1 MSSVPSSQAQG
12 ALFELVARG
21 VKDKY
26 FLSDQKESAF
36 IYDASYD
43 ASVPHLGERR
53 TFVPVNGT
61 GFGTTFD
68 VEIEPYGD
76 VLTECAL
83 EIQMPTWFPSLPFG
97 TNGCVP
103 PSVINGLYPITSV
116 GGGVSYG
123 YVNGM
128 GYFLLEKVQFYQ
140 DQILIQEW
148 SGDGLLAK
156 QVTEGSYHHG
166 GLRLLRGGW
175 MDTAERTEERNIQ
188 LRATPPPLRVHL
200 PLPGLQS
207 PTDVGLPVLAMT
219 WQTLRLRV
227 TLRRLEDLV
236 VCSDRGVFKPA
247 PWEVPLFQ
255 YTEED
260 GVTIQT
266 FSPLRR
272 EEIGAPT
279 VLLSTVQRYVPVE
292 AQKALRGERI
302 EIPFRKMM
310 ENRFTFGELDYI
322 SLDKGGVSAVTR
334 RLEGRHPTERLLW
347 LFRLQENLDKGRL
360 DDWSNPYFE
369 DHPVTETQPLT
380 EPYGGFYYGLK
391 LLIAGRDRE
400 KLESGEVWD
409 MIVPWAKQERVTV
422 YGAAGAGAGGG
433 TRRKAV
439 VGEMNWGL
447 GDQMGVRY
455 PTERLP
461 TGAVNFTTA
470 DRPTLYLELANV
482 PVHPLLAQRLVEMR
496 VWTETWNVYVV
507 EEGRGRAMFA
517 S

>member
-1 MSSVPSSQAQG
+1 
-12 ALFELVARG
+12 
-21 VKDKY
+21 
-26 FLSDQKESAF
+26 
-36 IYDASYD
+36 
-43 ASVPHLGERR
+43 
-53 TFVPVNGT
+53 
-61 GFGTTFD
+61 
-68 VEIEPYGD
+68 
-76 VLTECAL
+76 
-83 EIQMPTWFPSLPFG
+83 
-97 TNGCVP
+97 
-103 PSVINGLYPITSV
+103 
-116 GGGVSYG
+116 
-123 YVNGM
+123 M

-140 DQILIQEW
+140 DQILLQEW

-156 QVTEGSYHHG
+156 QLTEGSYHHG
-166 GLRLLRGGW
+166 SLRLLRGGW
-175 MDTAERTEERNIQ
+175 MDAAERTAERNIQ
-188 LRATPPPLRVHL
+188 LRATPPTLRVHL

-207 PTDVGLPVLAMT
+207 PTDVGLPLLAMT

-236 VCSDRGVFKPA
+236 VCSDGSVFKPA

-260 GVTIQT
+260 GVTVQT
-266 FSPLRR
+266 FPPLRR

-310 ENRFTFGELDYI
+310 ENRFTFNDGNFI
-322 SLDKGGVSAVTR
+322 ALDKGGVSAVTR

-347 LFRLQENLDKGRL
+347 FFRLQEAVDKGRL
-360 DDWSNPYFE
+360 NDWSNPYFE
-369 DHPVTETQPLT
+369 SHPVTETQPLT
-380 EPYGGFYYGLK
+380 EPYGGFYYRLK

-400 KLESGEVWD
+400 KLESGEVWS
-409 MIVPWAKQERVTV
+409 ILSPWAKAERVS
-422 YGAAGAGAGGG
+422 GAGGL
-433 TRRKAV
+433 
-439 VGEMNWGL
+439 GEMNWGL

-461 TGAVNFTTA
+461 TGSVNFTMA
-470 DRPTLYLELANV
+470 DRPTLYVELANV
-482 PVHPLLAQRLVEMR
+482 PVHPLRAERVVEMR
-496 VWTETWNVYVV
+496 VWTEAWNVYVV

>member
-1 MSSVPSSQAQG
+1 MSSIPSSQAQG

-26 FLSDQKESAF
+26 FMADQKESAF

-83 EIQMPTWFPSLPFG
+83 EIQLPTWLPQSVAMG
-97 TNGCVP
+97 TETVP
-103 PSVINGLYPITSV
+103 ASVVNGLYPITSV
-116 GGGVSYG
+116 GSGLSYG

-140 DQILIQEW
+140 DQILLQEW

-156 QVTEGSYHHG
+156 QLTEGSYHHG

-175 MDTAERTEERNIQ
+175 MDTAERTAERNIQ
-188 LRATPPPLRVHL
+188 LRATPPLLRVHL

-207 PTDVGLPVLAMT
+207 PTDVGLPLLAMT

-236 VCSDRGVFKPA
+236 VCSDGSVFKPA
-247 PWEVPLFQ
+247 PWDVPFFQ

-260 GVTIQT
+260 GVTVQT
-266 FSPLRR
+266 FAPLRR

-279 VLLSTVQRYVPVE
+279 ILLSTVQRYVPIE
-292 AQKALRGERI
+292 AQKALRGARM

-310 ENRFTFGELDYI
+310 ENRFTFNDSNFI
-322 SLDKGGVSAVTR
+322 ALDKGGVSAVTR
-334 RLEGRHPTERLLW
+334 KLEGRHPTERLLW
-347 LFRLQENLDKGRL
+347 LFRLQEAVDKGRL
-360 DDWSNPYFE
+360 DDWYNPYFE
-369 DHPVTETQPLT
+369 NHPVTETQPLT
-380 EPYGGFYYGLK
+380 QPYGGFYYRLK

-400 KLESGEVWD
+400 KLESGEVWS
-409 MIVPWAKQERVTV
+409 VVGPWAKQERVSGV
-422 YGAAGAGAGGG
+422 RGLG
-433 TRRKAV
+433 V
-439 VGEMNWGL
+439 MDWGV

-461 TGAVNFTTA
+461 TGSVNMTTA

-482 PVHPLLAQRLVEMR
+482 PVHPLRAERVVEMR
-496 VWTETWNVYVV
+496 VWTEAWNVY
-507 EEGRGRAMFA
+507 EIYEGRGRALFA